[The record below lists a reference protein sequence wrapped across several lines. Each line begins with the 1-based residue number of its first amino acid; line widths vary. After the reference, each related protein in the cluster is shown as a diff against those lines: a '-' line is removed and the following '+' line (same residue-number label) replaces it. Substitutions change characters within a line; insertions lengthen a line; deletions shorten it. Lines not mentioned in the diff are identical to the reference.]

1 MTDEKK
7 KQKQFENF
15 KKEEIRIAKE
25 LCYPTSVRTRIANAT
40 SEGEIIRIMKTAREK
55 GEHNTTEY

>member
-7 KQKQFENF
+7 KQF
-15 KKEEIRIAKE
+15 KKFKKDEIRIAKE

-40 SEGEIIRIMKTAREK
+40 SESEVIRIMKTAREK
-55 GEHNTTEY
+55 EAYAIEY

>member
-1 MTDEKK
+1 MTDEEK
-7 KQKQFENF
+7 KQKQFEKF

-25 LCYPTSVRTRIANAT
+25 LCYHTSVRTRIANAT

-55 GEHNTTEY
+55 GA

>member
-1 MTDEKK
+1 MTDEEK

-25 LCYPTSVRTRIANAT
+25 LCYPTIARTKIANAA
-40 SEGEIIRIMKTAREK
+40 SESEIIRIMKTAREK
-55 GEHNTTEY
+55 GA